1 MTKEIIGNINEF
13 ESVEVSES
21 GKTVKVYDK
30 DCPVPST
37 YKVEEGVPGYGGG
50 RKFFKITDSI
60 GQTVVYFLD
69 K

>member
-1 MTKEIIGNINEF
+1 MAKEIIGTINEF
-13 ESVEVSES
+13 ESVELSET

-30 DCPVPST
+30 ECPIPSV
-37 YKVEEGVPGYGGG
+37 YKVKEGIPGYGGG
-50 RKFFKITDSI
+50 RKFFKITDGI